1 LAVYTLYQ
9 IFKVINRISRDSL
22 FVDKKIQ
29 IIAIVGAMIF
39 SVFVLTSPTNPIPL
53 PEPNINSENDSVTIL
68 AENLDKP
75 RSIVVSENRIFV
87 TEQDGFVRVIQND
100 ILLDSPLATFRTA
113 DVFDGGLI
121 GIELHP
127 NFSNNH
133 FIYVFL
139 TYLDDGNLWNKIIRI
154 TESDNKLSD
163 SKIIF
168 DKIPGSSFTNGGFL
182 KFGPDKKLY
191 VGTGTVSDASH
202 LPQDLKSLSGKILR
216 LNDDGTIPDDNPFSN
231 SPVYSLGFRNP
242 QGMTWDDDGNFYVA
256 EFGPEKNDEINLV
269 LAGKNYGW
277 PEKQCSGNENFE
289 AAILC
294 YDPSIEPGGI
304 LFYSGDKFDFEFPFI
319 LASMRASNLYQ
330 LDFEE
335 GLSSQKSI
343 LSGIG
348 RVRDVVQD
356 TDGNL
361 YVITSNT
368 DGKGFP
374 DSTDDKLLR
383 IIK

>member
-1 LAVYTLYQ
+1 
-9 IFKVINRISRDSL
+9 
-22 FVDKKIQ
+22 VDKKIQ

>member
-1 LAVYTLYQ
+1 M
-9 IFKVINRISRDSL
+9 
-22 FVDKKIQ
+22 DKKIQ

-53 PEPNINSENDSVTIL
+53 PEPNINSENDSVAIL

-75 RSIVVSENRIFV
+75 RSISISENRIFV

-182 KFGPDKKLY
+182 KFGPDEKLY

-216 LNDDGTIPDDNPFSN
+216 LNDDGTTPDDNPFSN

-304 LFYSGDKFDFEFPFI
+304 LFYSGDNFDFEFSFI